1 MQSFDLSELF
11 DQYSIV
17 NKSVQ
22 EFADNLS
29 VLANHVGGQSGV
41 DETFKR
47 VQQNIANGLPIE
59 ESLVEAYRHLR
70 NKLV

>member
-11 DQYSIV
+11 DQYNTI

-22 EFADNLS
+22 LFADNLS
-29 VLANHVGGQSGV
+29 ELANHVGGQSGV
-41 DETFKR
+41 DEIFKR
-47 VQQNIANGLPIE
+47 VQQNIANGLPME

-70 NKLV
+70 EKLV